1 MAVSPQLIENFNRD
15 GYVMM
20 PDAIQPAQVARLT
33 AILDGWTEESRGHA
47 GAYGET
53 MDGRPRFD
61 VQPGVHSAERPA
73 LRRVASPV
81 DIDDAYWA
89 VAQDNAALDLTA
101 AILSP
106 DIKFYAS
113 KVNLKLPGSRTEVKY
128 HQDFP
133 FDPHTN
139 MDMMTVLIFLDD
151 VTMENGPL
159 QLVPGSHRG
168 PLHPLWHDGVFT
180 GAVADDVERD
190 AVTRSVACTGK
201 AGDAC
206 LMHSAVLHGSS
217 ANLTQEP
224 RRLFIITYVAEDAR
238 PLVPNP
244 IPTRYDGT
252 VVRGRA
258 TVRVRAV
265 PFEMELPE
273 YPRTASFFGQQ
284 EGQLTDRRTDRQTDQ
299 QPEGPG

>member
-1 MAVSPQLIENFNRD
+1 MAVSPALIEAFNRD
-15 GYVMM
+15 GYVTL
-20 PDAIQPAQVARLT
+20 PNAVTPAQLTQLT
-33 AILDGWTEESRGHA
+33 AVLDEWTEESRGHA
-47 GAYGET
+47 GPYGET

-61 VQPGVHSAERPA
+61 VQPRIHSAETPA

-81 DIDDAYWA
+81 DVDEAYWG

-106 DIKFYAS
+106 NIKFYAS
-113 KVNLKLPGSRTEVKY
+113 KVNLKLPGSGTEVKY

-159 QLVPGSHRG
+159 QLVPGSHNG
-168 PLHPLWHDGVFT
+168 PLHSLWQDGKFT
-180 GAVADDVERD
+180 GAVSPDVERD
-190 AVTRSVACTGK
+190 AIARSVACTGK

-217 ANLTQEP
+217 SNLTHDP
-224 RRLFIITYVAEDAR
+224 RRLFIITYVAEDAQ
-238 PLVPNP
+238 PFAPNP
-244 IPTRYDGT
+244 IPTMYDGV
-252 VVRGRA
+252 VVRGQ
-258 TVRVRAV
+258 TTGRVRAV
-265 PFEMELPE
+265 PFEMDLPE
-273 YPRTASFFGQQ
+273 YPKTASFFGQQ
-284 EGQLTDRRTDRQTDQ
+284 EGRQA
-299 QPEGPG
+299 

>member
-1 MAVSPQLIENFNRD
+1 MTASRDLITDFNRN

-20 PDAIQPAQVARLT
+20 RDAITPAQVARLT
-33 AILDGWTEESRGHA
+33 AVLDRWTEESRGHP
-47 GAYGET
+47 GPYGE
-53 MDGRPRFD
+53 MLDGRPRFD
-61 VQPGVHSAERPA
+61 VQPDAHAAETPA

-81 DIDDAYWA
+81 DVDADYWD

-101 AILSP
+101 AIFSP
-106 DIKFYAS
+106 NIKFYAS

-159 QLVPGSHRG
+159 QLVPGSHQG
-168 PLHPLWHDGVFT
+168 PLHTLWHEGRFT
-180 GAVADDVERD
+180 GAVSGEVEKM
-190 AVTRSVACTGK
+190 AAANAVACTGR

-217 ANLTQEP
+217 ANLGTDP
-224 RRLFIITYVAEDAR
+224 RRLFIITYVAEDAK
-238 PLVPNP
+238 PFVANP
-244 IPTRYDGT
+244 IPTIHDGT
-252 VVRGRA
+252 VVRGQA
-258 TVRVRAV
+258 TGKVRAV
-265 PFEMELPE
+265 PFEMDLPE
-273 YPRTASFFGQQ
+273 YPKTASFFGQQ
-284 EGQLTDRRTDRQTDQ
+284 EGQRPLER
-299 QPEGPG
+299 

>member
-1 MAVSPQLIENFNRD
+1 MAVSQMLIEDFNRD
-15 GYVMM
+15 GYVTMR
-20 PDAIQPAQVARLT
+20 DAVTPAQLQRMT
-33 AILDGWTEESRGHA
+33 AVLDDWTEESRGHA
-47 GAYGET
+47 GPYGET

-61 VQPGVHSAERPA
+61 VQPSVHSAATPA

-81 DIDDAYWA
+81 DVNEDYWA

-106 DIKFYAS
+106 NIKFYAS

-168 PLHPLWHDGVFT
+168 PLHSLWQHGTFT
-180 GAVADDVERD
+180 GAVAPDVERD
-190 AVTRSVACTGK
+190 AIASSVACTGK

-217 ANLTQEP
+217 SNLTTDP
-224 RRLFIITYVAEDAR
+224 RRLFIITYVAEDAQ
-238 PLVPNP
+238 PFVPNP
-244 IPTRYDGT
+244 IPTIHDGT
-252 VVRGRA
+252 VVRGQA
-258 TVRVRAV
+258 TGRVRAV
-265 PFEMELPE
+265 PFEMDLPE
-273 YPRTASFFGQQ
+273 YPKTASFFGQQ
-284 EGQLTDRRTDRQTDQ
+284 EGQQ
-299 QPEGPG
+299 

>member
-1 MAVSPQLIENFNRD
+1 MAVSPALIEDFNRD
-15 GYVMM
+15 GYVSM
-20 PDAIQPAQVARLT
+20 PDAISAVQLKDLT
-33 AILDGWTEESRGHA
+33 AVLDEWTRESCDHTGP
-47 GAYGET
+47 YGET

-61 VQPGVHSAERPA
+61 VQPGVHSAETPA

-81 DIDDAYWA
+81 DVNDAYWR

-106 DIKFYAS
+106 NIKFYAS

-133 FDPHTN
+133 FDPHTT

-168 PLHPLWHDGVFT
+168 PLHSLWQDGKFT
-180 GAVADDVERD
+180 GAVSPDVERD
-190 AVTRSVACTGK
+190 AITRSVACTGK

-217 ANLTQEP
+217 SNLTHDP
-224 RRLFIITYVAEDAR
+224 RRLFIITYVAEDAQ
-238 PLVPNP
+238 PFAPNP
-244 IPTRYDGT
+244 IPTKYDGV
-252 VVRGRA
+252 VVRGQS
-258 TVRVRAV
+258 TGRVRAV
-265 PFEMELPE
+265 PFEMDLPE
-273 YPRTASFFGQQ
+273 YPKTASFFGQQ
-284 EGQLTDRRTDRQTDQ
+284 EGQQA
-299 QPEGPG
+299 

>member
-1 MAVSPQLIENFNRD
+1 MDVAPRLIEDFHRD

-20 PDAIQPAQVARLT
+20 KDAVTPEQVARLT
-33 AILDGWTEESRGHA
+33 AILDGWTEESRRHA
-47 GAYGET
+47 GPYGE
-53 MDGRPRFD
+53 MLDGRPRFD
-61 VQPGVHSAERPA
+61 VQPDVHSPDRPA

-81 DIDDAYWA
+81 DLDPVYWA

-101 AILSP
+101 AIFSP
-106 DIKFYAS
+106 NIKFYAS
-113 KVNLKLPGSRTEVKY
+113 KINLKLPGSRTEVRY

-168 PLHPLWHDGVFT
+168 PLHSLWQDGRFT
-180 GAVADDVERD
+180 GAVSKDVED
-190 AVTRSVACTGK
+190 TASKSAVACTGK

-217 ANLTQEP
+217 ANLGSDP
-224 RRLFIITYVAEDAR
+224 RRLFIITYVAEDAQ
-238 PLVPNP
+238 PFVPNP
-244 IPTRYDGT
+244 IPTARDGT

-258 TVRVRAV
+258 TGRVRSV
-265 PFEMELPE
+265 PFDMELPE
-273 YPRTASFFGQQ
+273 YPKTASFFGQQ
-284 EGQLTDRRTDRQTDQ
+284 EGQQ
-299 QPEGPG
+299 QGKTGQG

>member
-1 MAVSPQLIENFNRD
+1 MAVAPALIEDFNRD
-15 GYVMM
+15 GYVSM
-20 PDAIQPAQVARLT
+20 PDAISPVQLKDLT
-33 AILDGWTEESRGHA
+33 AVLDEWTRESCDHTGP
-47 GAYGET
+47 YGEN

-61 VQPGVHSAERPA
+61 VQPGVHSAETPA

-81 DIDDAYWA
+81 DVNDAYWR

-106 DIKFYAS
+106 NIKFYAS

-168 PLHPLWHDGVFT
+168 PLHSLWQDGKFT
-180 GAVADDVERD
+180 GAVSPDVERD
-190 AVTRSVACTGK
+190 AITRSVACTGK

-217 ANLTQEP
+217 SNLTHDP
-224 RRLFIITYVAEDAR
+224 RRLFIITYVAEDAQ
-238 PLVPNP
+238 PFAPNP
-244 IPTRYDGT
+244 IPTKYDGV
-252 VVRGRA
+252 VVRGQS
-258 TVRVRAV
+258 TGRVRAV
-265 PFEMELPE
+265 PFEMDLPE
-273 YPRTASFFGQQ
+273 YPKTASFFGQQ
-284 EGQLTDRRTDRQTDQ
+284 EGQQA
-299 QPEGPG
+299 

>member
-1 MAVSPQLIENFNRD
+1 MMVSQNLINDFNRD

-20 PDAIQPAQVARLT
+20 PDAISSEQVKTLT
-33 AILDGWTEESRGHA
+33 RVLDGWTEDSRAHA
-47 GAYGET
+47 GPYGQT

-61 VQPGVHSAERPA
+61 VQPGAHSADRPA

-81 DIDDAYWA
+81 DVDDDYWA
-89 VAQDNAALDLTA
+89 VARDNAALDLTA

-106 DIKFYAS
+106 NIKFYAS
-113 KVNLKLPGSRTEVKY
+113 KVNLKLPGSRTEVRY

-168 PLHPLWHDGVFT
+168 PLHSLWHDGVFT
-180 GAVADDVERD
+180 GAVAQDVERD
-190 AVTRSVACTGK
+190 AIANSVACTGR

-217 ANLTQEP
+217 SNLTQAP
-224 RRLFIITYVAEDAR
+224 RRLFIVTYVAEDAQ
-238 PLVPNP
+238 PLAPNP
-244 IPTRYDGT
+244 IPTKYDGE
-252 VVRGRA
+252 VVRGQA
-258 TVRVRAV
+258 TGRVRTA

-273 YPRTASFFGQQ
+273 YPKTASFFGQQ
-284 EGQLTDRRTDRQTDQ
+284 EGQQA
-299 QPEGPG
+299 

>member
-1 MAVSPQLIENFNRD
+1 MAVSPQLIEDFNRD

-20 PDAIQPAQVARLT
+20 PDAISPAQLDQLT
-33 AILDGWTEESRGHA
+33 TTLDQWTDESRTKVGP
-47 GAYGET
+47 YGET
-53 MDGRPRFD
+53 IDGRPRFD
-61 VQPGVHSAERPA
+61 VQPGVHSAETPA

-81 DIDDAYWA
+81 DVSDTYWD
-89 VAQDNAALDLTA
+89 VARDNGALDLTA

-106 DIKFYAS
+106 NIKFYAS
-113 KVNLKLPGSRTEVKY
+113 KVNLKLPGSQTEVKY

-159 QLVPGSHRG
+159 QLVPGSHNG
-168 PLHPLWHDGVFT
+168 PLHSLWHDGTFT
-180 GAVADDVERD
+180 GAVAPDIER
-190 AVTRSVACTGK
+190 AAITGSVACTGK

-217 ANLTQEP
+217 SNLTQDP
-224 RRLFIITYVAEDAR
+224 RRLFIITYVAEDAQ
-238 PLVPNP
+238 PFVPNP
-244 IPTRYDGT
+244 VPTRYDGT
-252 VVRGRA
+252 VVRGQA
-258 TVRVRAV
+258 TGRVRAV

-273 YPRTASFFGQQ
+273 YPKTASFFGQQ
-284 EGQLTDRRTDRQTDQ
+284 EGQQTD
-299 QPEGPG
+299 GPARPRP

>member
-1 MAVSPQLIENFNRD
+1 MNASQDLIGDFHRD

-20 PDAIQPAQVARLT
+20 KDAITPEQVARLT
-33 AILDGWTEESRGHA
+33 AVLDGWTEESRRHA
-47 GAYGET
+47 GPYGE
-53 MDGRPRFD
+53 MLDGRPRFD
-61 VQPGVHSAERPA
+61 VQPDVHSAETPA

-81 DIDDAYWA
+81 DVDDAFWA

-101 AILSP
+101 AIFSP
-106 DIKFYAS
+106 NIKFYAS

-168 PLHPLWHDGVFT
+168 PLHSLWQDGRFT
-180 GAVADDVERD
+180 GAVAQDVGD
-190 AVTRSVACTGK
+190 QAAAKAVACTGR

-217 ANLTQEP
+217 ANLGTDP
-224 RRLFIITYVAEDAR
+224 RRLFIVTYVAEDAQ
-238 PLVPNP
+238 PFVANP
-244 IPTRYDGT
+244 IPTIHDGT
-252 VVRGRA
+252 LVRGRA
-258 TVRVRAV
+258 TGRVRTV
-265 PFEMELPE
+265 PFEMDLPE
-273 YPRTASFFGQQ
+273 YPKTASFFGQQ
-284 EGQLTDRRTDRQTDQ
+284 EGQTGQ
-299 QPEGPG
+299 G

>member
-1 MAVSPQLIENFNRD
+1 MTVSQTLIDEFNRD

-20 PDAIQPAQVARLT
+20 RDAITPQQVATLT
-33 AILDGWTEESRGHA
+33 RILDEWTEDSRNHPGP
-47 GAYGET
+47 YGQ
-53 MDGRPRFD
+53 MLDGRPRFD
-61 VQPGVHSAERPA
+61 VQPAVHSPQTPA

-81 DIDDAYWA
+81 DIDDDFWA
-89 VAQDNAALDLTA
+89 VAQDNRALDLTA
-101 AILSP
+101 AIFSP
-106 DIKFYAS
+106 NIKFYAS

-159 QLVPGSHRG
+159 QLVPGSHQG
-168 PLHPLWHDGVFT
+168 PIHSLWQDGRFT
-180 GAVADDVERD
+180 GAVSEDVEAD
-190 AVTRSVACTGK
+190 ALARSVSCTGR

-217 ANLTQEP
+217 ANLTADP

-238 PLVPNP
+238 AFVANP
-244 IPTRYDGT
+244 IPTMRDGT
-252 VVRGRA
+252 IVRGKA
-258 TVRVRAV
+258 TGSVRSV

-273 YPRTASFFGQQ
+273 YPKTASFFGQQ
-284 EGQLTDRRTDRQTDQ
+284 EGQQA
-299 QPEGPG
+299 

>member
-1 MAVSPQLIENFNRD
+1 MAVSPQLIEDFNRD

-20 PDAIQPAQVARLT
+20 PDAITPAQLRSLT
-33 AILDGWTEESRGHA
+33 SILDDWTEESRGHA
-47 GAYGET
+47 GPYGET

-61 VQPGVHSAERPA
+61 VQPGVHSAETPA

-81 DIDDAYWA
+81 DVNDAYWA

-106 DIKFYAS
+106 NIKFYAS

-159 QLVPGSHRG
+159 QLVPGSHNG
-168 PLHPLWHDGVFT
+168 PLHSLWHDGVFT
-180 GAVADDVERD
+180 GAVAEDDER
-190 AVTRSVACTGK
+190 AAIAGSVACTGK

-217 ANLTQEP
+217 SNLTGDP
-224 RRLFIITYVAEDAR
+224 RRLFIITYVAEDAQ
-238 PLVPNP
+238 PFVPNP

-252 VVRGRA
+252 VVRGKA
-258 TVRVRAV
+258 TGRVRAV

-273 YPRTASFFGQQ
+273 YPKTASFFGQQ
-284 EGQLTDRRTDRQTDQ
+284 EGRQTD
-299 QPEGPG
+299 GPG